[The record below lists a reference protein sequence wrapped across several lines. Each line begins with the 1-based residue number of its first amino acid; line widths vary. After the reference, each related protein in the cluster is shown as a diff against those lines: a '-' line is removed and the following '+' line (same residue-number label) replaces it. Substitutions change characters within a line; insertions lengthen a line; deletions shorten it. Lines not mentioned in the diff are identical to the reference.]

1 MTTNDNNLQH
11 GSVLTDIL
19 VYSAIGCCS
28 YLLLI
33 ICGDMPAISS
43 QHLTTPESIIAVLL
57 LFNGVGLS
65 LRFVNRRM
73 SASYPAWIKKRS
85 RMFTFLAIAAAAL
98 LCSNYLLLVAT
109 KVIGHSPR
117 PMALAWRGA
126 GALLGVWL
134 IELLAVSLFLIN
146 RFYADIAEHRRRA
159 RQLEDASAKAQYAAL
174 QSQLNPHFLF
184 NSLNTLVAEIE
195 YNPAGAAE
203 FTRNLA
209 DIYRYILDC
218 HEKQSVSLNEE
229 IRFAQTY
236 LQLQRVRLGDC
247 IQLETKLDSSEGYM
261 QLPPLT
267 LQLLTE
273 NVIKHNIVNTANP
286 ATIKLWCEEN
296 DDSPWLAV
304 SNTLTPKPVIG
315 TSGHGLQNLSKRCRL
330 LCGRDIRIIADNNTF
345 TVKIPIIYN

>member
-1 MTTNDNNLQH
+1 
-11 GSVLTDIL
+11 
-19 VYSAIGCCS
+19 
-28 YLLLI
+28 
-33 ICGDMPAISS
+33 
-43 QHLTTPESIIAVLL
+43 
-57 LFNGVGLS
+57 
-65 LRFVNRRM
+65 
-73 SASYPAWIKKRS
+73 
-85 RMFTFLAIAAAAL
+85 MFTFLAIAAAAL

-247 IQLETKLDSSEGYM
+247 IQLETKLDCSEGYM

-304 SNTLTPKPVIG
+304 SNTLAPKPVIG

-345 TVKIPIIYN
+345 TVKIPIIYD

>member
-1 MTTNDNNLQH
+1 M
-11 GSVLTDIL
+11 
-19 VYSAIGCCS
+19 
-28 YLLLI
+28 
-33 ICGDMPAISS
+33 
-43 QHLTTPESIIAVLL
+43 
-57 LFNGVGLS
+57 
-65 LRFVNRRM
+65 
-73 SASYPAWIKKRS
+73 
-85 RMFTFLAIAAAAL
+85 
-98 LCSNYLLLVAT
+98 
-109 KVIGHSPR
+109 
-117 PMALAWRGA
+117 
-126 GALLGVWL
+126 
-134 IELLAVSLFLIN
+134 
-146 RFYADIAEHRRRA
+146 
-159 RQLEDASAKAQYAAL
+159 
-174 QSQLNPHFLF
+174 
-184 NSLNTLVAEIE
+184 AEIE

-345 TVKIPIIYN
+345 TVKIPMIYD

>member
-236 LQLQRVRLGDC
+236 LQL
-247 IQLETKLDSSEGYM
+247 
-261 QLPPLT
+261 
-267 LQLLTE
+267 
-273 NVIKHNIVNTANP
+273 
-286 ATIKLWCEEN
+286 
-296 DDSPWLAV
+296 
-304 SNTLTPKPVIG
+304 
-315 TSGHGLQNLSKRCRL
+315 
-330 LCGRDIRIIADNNTF
+330 
-345 TVKIPIIYN
+345 